1 MSVKTKVLIIGA
13 GPTGL
18 MAACLLQKAGV
29 DFIIIDK
36 KEGPTVESRALVVHS
51 RSLEIYD
58 HLGLAN
64 IALLQG
70 EIIEK
75 VQLVVKQKK
84 VQEIKL
90 GRLGEGIS
98 PFPFLLV
105 LEQSKNEGLLFQH
118 LEKNGGRVFWNTE
131 LTSVVQDEHKVL
143 ALVDHAGE
151 PYDIEA
157 EYVIAA
163 DGASSTVR
171 KDLNI
176 PFVGDTYQH
185 IFYVADTKLEGRQ
198 HDKITLQFSE
208 HSLLGLFPMQGK
220 DRYRMLGVLPAEYQ
234 DEKPS
239 SFDDLIPV
247 IEKDL
252 NEKLHHSE
260 TNWFSVYRLH
270 HRCIEKFRRERIF
283 FAGDSAHIHSPA
295 GGQGM
300 NTGLQDA
307 YNLCWKL
314 GMVAHG
320 MAADHL
326 LDTYE
331 QERLPVA
338 KKLLHSTDRAFSIG
352 TASSWYMR
360 FLRMQILPVV
370 VPFIFRMRK
379 WRLRIYKTLSQTGIR
394 YINSDLTVIRM
405 AEPLSVKA
413 GERLPFLKTNNEE
426 SVFDMLTGPFFHAL
440 VFGVTEEGQVARE
453 MHQLGKELS
462 RMLSVI
468 DLSKETGIIKEL
480 EIKKDTI
487 ILVRPDRYIG
497 LITDEGVK
505 VVRDYL
511 HKLSVAKKED
521 DLFKLPK
528 IHE

>member
-36 KEGPTVESRALVVHS
+36 KEGPTVESRALVVQS
-51 RSLEIYD
+51 CSLEIYD

-64 IALLQG
+64 SALLQG

-75 VQLVVKQKK
+75 FQLVVKGRN
-84 VQEIKL
+84 VQEVKM
-90 GRLGEGIS
+90 GRMGEGIS
-98 PFPFLLV
+98 PFPFVLM
-105 LEQSKNEGLLFQH
+105 LEQSKNESLLVEQ
-118 LEKNGGRVFWNTE
+118 LEKNKGRVFWNTE
-131 LTSVVQDEHKVL
+131 LTSIVQDEEKVL
-143 ALVDHAGE
+143 ALVDHSGE

-163 DGASSTVR
+163 DGANSTVR
-171 KDLNI
+171 KDMGI
-176 PFVGDTYQH
+176 PFLGETYQH
-185 IFYVADTKLEGRQ
+185 IFYVADTKLEGQQ
-198 HDKITLQFSE
+198 HDRITLHFSGN
-208 HSLLGLFPMQGK
+208 SLLALFPMQGK
-220 DRYRMLGVLPAEYQ
+220 DRFRMLGVLPAEYQ
-234 DEKPS
+234 DEKPD
-239 SFDDLIPV
+239 SFDNLVPV
-247 IEKDL
+247 IEKDM
-252 NEKLHHSE
+252 NEKLLHSD

-270 HRCIEKFRRERIF
+270 HRCIEHFRKERVF
-283 FAGDSAHIHSPA
+283 FAGDAAHIHSPA

-314 GMVAHG
+314 GLVAHG
-320 MAADHL
+320 LAADHL

-338 KKLLHSTDRAFSIG
+338 RKLLSSTDHAFSIG
-352 TASSWYMR
+352 TSPSWHLR
-360 FLRMQILPVV
+360 FFRLHLLPLMIPV
-370 VPFIFRMRK
+370 IFKLKK
-379 WRLRIYKTLSQTGIR
+379 WRMKIYKTISQTGIR
-394 YINSDLTVIRM
+394 YVNSDLTVIRM
-405 AEPLSVKA
+405 AEPLNVKA
-413 GERLPFLKTNNEE
+413 GERLPFLKTLKEE
-426 SVFDMLTGPFFHAL
+426 TIYDELTGPFFHAL
-440 VFGVTEEGQVARE
+440 VFEVDAESNVSQD

-462 RMLSVI
+462 RMLTVI
-468 DLSKETGIIKEL
+468 DLGKESGIIKTL
-480 EIKKDTI
+480 GIKKDTI

-511 HKLSVAKKED
+511 HKLSVNKKDD

-528 IHE
+528 IHA